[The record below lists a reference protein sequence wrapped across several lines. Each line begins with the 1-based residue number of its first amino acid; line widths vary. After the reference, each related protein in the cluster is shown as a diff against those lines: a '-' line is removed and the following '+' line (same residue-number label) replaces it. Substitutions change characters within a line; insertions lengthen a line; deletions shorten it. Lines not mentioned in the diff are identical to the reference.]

1 MKNISRQ
8 LLDKLQGKLPGG
20 MDESQLKKLAGGMK
34 KSDFQDEEK
43 LRQMI
48 KTLATI
54 SGTPV
59 TPEKEEKIIQLF
71 RENKFNP
78 NDLASIKKLLS

>member
-20 MDESQLKKLAGGMK
+20 MDEKQLKMLAGTMK

-48 KTLATI
+48 KSLSAI
-54 SGTPV
+54 SGTAV

-78 NDLASIKKLLS
+78 NDLASLKNLLK